1 MPKHHTDQNVVGLQD
16 ANHRDTIISSPPS
29 HDCNL
34 EGGGWGLDVVLP
46 GGEGGFVHFETI
58 LDGTGQ
64 ESVGI
69 DNVPVVVFVVIVVVI
84 VVVDVPPFSRR
95 C

>member
-1 MPKHHTDQNVVGLQD
+1 MGTRCR
-16 ANHRDTIISSPPS
+16 ASRR
-29 HDCNL
+29 
-34 EGGGWGLDVVLP
+34 GGRIVRV
-46 GGEGGFVHFETI
+46 ETI

-69 DNVPVVVFVVIVVVI
+69 DDVPVIVYVIIVI
-84 VVVDVPPFSRR
+84 VVVDVPPFCCR